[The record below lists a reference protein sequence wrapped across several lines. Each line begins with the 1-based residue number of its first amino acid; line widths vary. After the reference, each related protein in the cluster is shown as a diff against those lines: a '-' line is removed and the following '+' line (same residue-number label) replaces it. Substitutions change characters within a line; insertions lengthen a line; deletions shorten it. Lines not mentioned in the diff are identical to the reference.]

1 VGGLGDL
8 PCEFVLSIPDVV
20 DRKHADRTLENAVP
34 LLRRA
39 AGGAR

>member
-1 VGGLGDL
+1 L

-20 DRKHADRTLENAVP
+20 DRKHGDRALENAVP